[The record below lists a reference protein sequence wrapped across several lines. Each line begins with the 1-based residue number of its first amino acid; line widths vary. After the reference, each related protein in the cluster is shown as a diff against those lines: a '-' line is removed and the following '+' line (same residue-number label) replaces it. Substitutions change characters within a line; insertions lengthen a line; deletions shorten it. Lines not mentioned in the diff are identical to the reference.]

1 MIDLIIVPMA
11 RGGSVVLLINKIG
24 GAVTNRENPDYTD
37 VYAEPFVEPV
47 TIDMD
52 VDAFGELWFTA
63 LTGETDLVDE
73 YHTYPATAVH

>member
-11 RGGSVVLLINKIG
+11 RGVGCF
-24 GAVTNRENPDYTD
+24 TNQKHRRCGNEQENPDYTD
-37 VYAEPFVEPV
+37 VYAAPFTEPV

-63 LTGETDLVDE
+63 LTGETDLTDE
-73 YHTYPATAVH
+73 YITYPAAAVH